1 MCEYDRYCRCRDMVV
16 IKKKGM
22 FIKKKNTVSLKLVEK
37 AAKGNREAFGELIIM
52 HQEYLY
58 KLAYMYTKNEQDA
71 LDAVQECAM
80 RAMISMDK
88 LREPQYFKTWI
99 TRILI
104 NSIYRAQ
111 QKYRNSS
118 PFEDYNE
125 AAPEQT
131 LSIEEKTDLYD
142 ALDLLPPMYKTVVIL
157 QYFHGM
163 KIKDIAEVMN
173 IPQGSVKAYLHRA
186 KELLRRQ
193 LDGEEDAVSAER
205 EMQDKNHK
213 MYG

>member
-1 MCEYDRYCRCRDMVV
+1 
-16 IKKKGM
+16 
-22 FIKKKNTVSLKLVEK
+22 
-37 AAKGNREAFGELIIM
+37 
-52 HQEYLY
+52 
-58 KLAYMYTKNEQDA
+58 
-71 LDAVQECAM
+71 M

>member
-1 MCEYDRYCRCRDMVV
+1 M
-16 IKKKGM
+16 
-22 FIKKKNTVSLKLVEK
+22 KNTVSLKLVER
-37 AAKGNREAFGELIIM
+37 AAKGNREAFGELIMM

-104 NSIYRAQ
+104 NSIYKAQ
-111 QKYRNSS
+111 KKYRNNS

-125 AAPEQT
+125 AAPEQP

-142 ALDLLPPMYKTVVIL
+142 AIDLLPPVYKTVVIL
-157 QYFHGM
+157 QYFQGI
-163 KIKDIAEVMN
+163 KIKDIAEVMG
-173 IPQGSVKAYLHRA
+173 IPTGSVKAYLHRA
-186 KELLRRQ
+186 REVLKRQ
-193 LDGEEDAVSAER
+193 LEDEDRAVEKA
-205 EMQDKNHK
+205 K
-213 MYG
+213 

>member
-1 MCEYDRYCRCRDMVV
+1 MVR
-16 IKKKGM
+16 KM
-22 FIKKKNTVSLKLVEK
+22 KNTVSLKMVEK

-58 KLAYMYTKNEQDA
+58 RLAYMYTKNEQDA

-104 NSIYRAQ
+104 NSIYKAQ
-111 QKYRNSS
+111 KKYRNNS

-125 AAPEQT
+125 AAPEQP
-131 LSIEEKTDLYD
+131 LSIEEKPDLYD
-142 ALDLLPPMYKTVVIL
+142 AIDLLPPTYKTVVIL
-157 QYFHGM
+157 QYFQEM
-163 KIKDIAEVMN
+163 KIKDIAEVMD
-173 IPQGSVKAYLHRA
+173 IPVGSVKAYLFRA
-186 KELLRRQ
+186 
-193 LDGEEDAVSAER
+193 R
-205 EMQDKNHK
+205 EMLRKFLEDGVKDSAK
-213 MYG
+213 AE

>member
-1 MCEYDRYCRCRDMVV
+1 MTVEQQD
-16 IKKKGM
+16 KKGM
-22 FIKKKNTVSLKLVEK
+22 VIKMKNTLSLRLVEK
-37 AAKGNREAFGELIIM
+37 AAKGNKEAFGELIIM

-88 LREPQYFKTWI
+88 LREPRYFKTWI

-104 NSIYRAQ
+104 NSIYKAQ
-111 QKYRNSS
+111 KKARKAA
-118 PFEDYNE
+118 PFEEYNE
-125 AAPEQT
+125 AAPEQS

-142 ALDLLPPMYKTVVIL
+142 AIDLLPATYKTVVIL
-157 QYFHGM
+157 QYFEGM

-173 IPQGSVKAYLHRA
+173 IPLGSVKAYLYRA
-186 KELLRRQ
+186 KEMLRDQ
-193 LDGEEDAVSAER
+193 LDDSGKGSVKAE
-205 EMQDKNHK
+205 
-213 MYG
+213 

>member
-1 MCEYDRYCRCRDMVV
+1 M
-16 IKKKGM
+16 
-22 FIKKKNTVSLKLVEK
+22 KNTVSLKLVEK

-142 ALDLLPPMYKTVVIL
+142 AIDLLPPVYKTVVIL
-157 QYFHGM
+157 QYFQGI
-163 KIKDIAEVMN
+163 KIKDIAEVMG
-173 IPQGSVKAYLHRA
+173 IPTGSVKAYLHRA
-186 KELLRRQ
+186 REVLKRQ
-193 LDGEEDAVSAER
+193 LEDEDRAVEKA
-205 EMQDKNHK
+205 K
-213 MYG
+213 

>member
-1 MCEYDRYCRCRDMVV
+1 
-16 IKKKGM
+16 
-22 FIKKKNTVSLKLVEK
+22 
-37 AAKGNREAFGELIIM
+37 
-52 HQEYLY
+52 
-58 KLAYMYTKNEQDA
+58 
-71 LDAVQECAM
+71 M

-118 PFEDYNE
+118 PFEDYSE

-142 ALDLLPPMYKTVVIL
+142 AIDLLPPIYKTVVIL

>member
-1 MCEYDRYCRCRDMVV
+1 M
-16 IKKKGM
+16 
-22 FIKKKNTVSLKLVEK
+22 KNTVSLKLVEK

-104 NSIYRAQ
+104 NSVYRAQ
-111 QKYRNSS
+111 RKNRHDS
-118 PFEDYNE
+118 PFEEYCE
-125 AAPEQT
+125 AAQEPSV
-131 LSIEEKTDLYD
+131 SIEEKTDLYD
-142 ALDLLPPMYKTVVIL
+142 AIDLLPPTYKTVVIL
-157 QYFHGM
+157 QYFEGM
-163 KIKDIAEVMN
+163 KLKDIAQVMN
-173 IPQGSVKAYLHRA
+173 IPEGSVKAYLHRA
-186 KELLRRQ
+186 REALRSQ
-193 LDGEEDAVSAER
+193 LKDSER
-205 EMQDKNHK
+205 SLHA
-213 MYG
+213 